1 MNDLEDLLGTPDVDT
16 PVADDLFAPDFD
28 AAVESVQKELDEG
41 SLPSMVE
48 RLDGQLATMLS
59 EQSPVTITSMV
70 VHANMLYL
78 ALSDGRLIKSA
89 QRRRNDPF
97 EEVQYV

>member
-1 MNDLEDLLGTPDVDT
+1 MNDLDDLLQSAGGVPVPADFQEAIEEIQADLT

-28 AAVESVQKELDEG
+28 AAIRSIQRELDT
-41 SLPSMVE
+41 PPDVI
-48 RLDGQLATMLS
+48 
-59 EQSPVTITSMV
+59 ITSMV